1 MRKLSKQYFEVVQS
15 SRFVEISP
23 RIYAQMAS
31 EKASAA
37 ERQAIK
43 LIEDKWCEGEGDSDE
58 LTLEI
63 ISLGGWSGPEMMIT
77 LDLVAARQRATTIS
91 SGALIE
97 SIATTKG
104 ITIQEAAALASRV
117 EQEGMIDELLD
128 FLPMIADSNQR
139 QEAIDPTM
147 LRETALIKRTI
158 PAWNN
163 ELTLA
168 LHQDI
173 RLALGE
179 LAQLEDAGGFEL
191 APKELSPVAEVE
203 PEASPLTSYDVLSTA
218 SEITPLLIG
227 AA

>member
-1 MRKLSKQYFEVVQS
+1 MRKLPKQYFEVVQS

-63 ISLGGWSGPEMMIT
+63 ISLGGWSGPEMIT
-77 LDLVAARQRATTIS
+77 LDLVAARQRAATIS
-91 SGALIE
+91 SGSLIE
-97 SIATTKG
+97 SIATAKG

-117 EQEGMIDELLD
+117 ESEGMTDELID

-139 QEAIDPTM
+139 QEAIDPTL

-158 PAWNN
+158 PTWNN

-179 LAQLEDAGGFEL
+179 LAQLEDAGGFEP
-191 APKELSPVAEVE
+191 APKEPSLVAEVE
-203 PEASPLTSYDVLSTA
+203 PEASPLTGYDVPSTA